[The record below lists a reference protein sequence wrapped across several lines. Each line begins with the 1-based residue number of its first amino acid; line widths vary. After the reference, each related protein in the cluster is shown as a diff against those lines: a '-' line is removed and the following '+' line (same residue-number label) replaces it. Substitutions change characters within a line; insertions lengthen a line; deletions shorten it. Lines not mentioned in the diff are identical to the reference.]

1 MPISEFDFRRALS
14 CFASGVT
21 VVTTVD
27 ADGGLHGL
35 TVSAFCS
42 VSLAPPMVLVCIEK
56 ATASH
61 FAFLESGV
69 FAVHTL
75 CSSQQHLSEH
85 FATPFSDKFV
95 GLEYRVGLGGVPV
108 LTDVL
113 TALECRIINSYD
125 GGDHS
130 IFVAAVENSEINDG
144 DPLLYFRGGYHKIDV

>member
-1 MPISEFDFRRALS
+1 MPITETDFRRALS

-27 ADGGLHGL
+27 AEGGLHGL

-42 VSLAPPMVLVCIEK
+42 VSLVPPLVLVCIEK

-61 FAFLESGV
+61 FAFLESRV

-75 CSSQQHLSEH
+75 DETQQAISER
-85 FATPFSDKFV
+85 FATPIQDKFV
-95 GLEYRVGLGGVPV
+95 GLEFRHGIGGIPV
-108 LTDVL
+108 LEGPL
-113 TALECRIINSYD
+113 TALECRVVNIFD

-130 IFVAAVENSEINDG
+130 ILVAEVEKTQTREG
-144 DPLLYFRGGYHKIDV
+144 DPLLYFRGSYRSIA